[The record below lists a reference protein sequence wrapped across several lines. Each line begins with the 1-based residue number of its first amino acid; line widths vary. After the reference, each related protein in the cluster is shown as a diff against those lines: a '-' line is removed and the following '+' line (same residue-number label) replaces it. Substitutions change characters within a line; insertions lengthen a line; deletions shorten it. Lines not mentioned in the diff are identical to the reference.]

1 MPGKSAKK
9 LLAIL
14 HTEASLGWGG
24 QERRILVEALAMRRR
39 GHSLAFACDHRG
51 ELYRRVSEQGFP
63 VTPLTFGGRHNFR
76 TFMRMRRLLSQEA
89 PHILNT
95 HSSLDSWVGSLAWRS
110 LRTQPLLVRTRHL
123 STPVRNN
130 WPTRWLYRNPAAI
143 ITTGEVTRELL
154 MERLGV
160 PARRIFSIPTGVEL
174 DEFFPQDKNRELLAQ
189 LRIPADA
196 FIFGSVAV
204 LRSWKGHLYLLE
216 ALHDLIQGGVRA
228 FLLLVG
234 EGSYR
239 VVLEEK
245 ITRLGLEPWVKLVGF
260 REQVA
265 PWFALM
271 DVVVLAS
278 YANEGIPQSVL
289 QAQAMSRPVIG
300 TRVGGIPEVIIEGET
315 DLLVPPRD
323 SQSLARGMT
332 RLMEDPDY
340 RRELGRRGRE
350 SVVER
355 FSMEQMAAEIE
366 AVYDAVLSGARG
378 EGRGGPP

>member
-1 MPGKSAKK
+1 
-9 LLAIL
+9 
-14 HTEASLGWGG
+14 
-24 QERRILVEALAMRRR
+24 
-39 GHSLAFACDHRG
+39 
-51 ELYRRVSEQGFP
+51 
-63 VTPLTFGGRHNFR
+63 
-76 TFMRMRRLLSQEA
+76 LSQEA
-89 PHILNT
+89 PQILNT

-110 LRTQPLLVRTRHL
+110 LRTRPLLVRTRHL

-154 MERLGV
+154 IERLGV
-160 PARRIFSIPTGVEL
+160 PRRRIFSIPTGVEL
-174 DEFFPQDKNRELLAQ
+174 EEFFPQEKNRALLAQ
-189 LRIPADA
+189 LGVPADA

-204 LRSWKGHLYLLE
+204 LRSWKGHIYLLE
-216 ALHDLIQGGVRA
+216 ALHELIQGGVRA

-234 EGSYR
+234 EGPYR
-239 VVLEEK
+239 EVIEEK

-278 YANEGIPQSVL
+278 YANEGVPQSVL

-300 TRVGGIPEVIIEGET
+300 TRVGGIPEVIIEEET
-315 DLLVPPRD
+315 GLLVPPRD

-340 RRELGRRGRE
+340 RRELGGRGRAL
-350 SVVER
+350 VVEG

-366 AVYDAVLSGARG
+366 AVYDALRSRGRG
-378 EGRGGPP
+378 EGRGGTP